1 MEILVAG
8 VPGPPA
14 APEVCHVLSTSCT
27 VRYQLPEDEGDAPV
41 TGYHVEMAGEE
52 TEWVRVN
59 DTMITDL
66 EFIVEHCKPLS
77 QYRFRVAAENQFGVG
92 EYGPASP
99 FVSCLEDELPSLAA
113 LQRYVI
119 YTRHQLCVFVSTPT
133 PNFSDFFF
141 AAYDPKV
148 EFSQSRH
155 FLGLALSPREF
166 THHFSY
172 FSELGFPRIAFP
184 RL

>member
-1 MEILVAG
+1 MEIPVAG

-14 APEVCHVLSTSCT
+14 APEVCHILSTSCT

-99 FVSCLEDELPSLAA
+99 FVSCLKDELPSLAA

-119 YTRHQLCVFVSTPT
+119 YTPPTVCFCLHPHSQFFGFLFCSVRSKSRVFAKQT
-133 PNFSDFFF
+133 FFG
-141 AAYDPKV
+141 V
-148 EFSQSRH
+148 GTLSQGIYPSF
-155 FLGLALSPREF
+155 FLF
-166 THHFSY
+166 F
-172 FSELGFPRIAFP
+172 
-184 RL
+184 